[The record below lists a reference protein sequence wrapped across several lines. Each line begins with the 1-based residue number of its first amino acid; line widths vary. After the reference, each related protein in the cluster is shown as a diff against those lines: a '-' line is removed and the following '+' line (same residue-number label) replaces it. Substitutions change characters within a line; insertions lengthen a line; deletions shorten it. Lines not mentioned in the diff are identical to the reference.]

1 MAQWMVKSK
10 KADFKQIGER
20 LGIDQVTARLLVN
33 RGLTDEES
41 MRSFLSGGIQD
52 LCDPHL
58 FKDGDKLVDI
68 LAEKIAHNE
77 KIRVIGDY
85 DIDGVMSSFI
95 LFRGLSKCGAKVSV
109 AIPNRITD
117 GYGLNIHLIEEALK
131 DGVDTILT
139 CDNGIAAINEI
150 AYAKRH
156 GMTVLVTDHHEI
168 PYDER
173 DGKRHY
179 LASEADAIVNP
190 HQEEC
195 GYPYKNLCGAA
206 VAWKMI
212 VLLYGKLHVPEESA
226 LDFLENVAFA
236 TVGDIMPLTGENRI
250 LVKEGLA
257 RIRHTKGV
265 GMRALIAQ
273 CGLVPEQIDC
283 YHFGFVLGPCINA
296 AGRLDT
302 ARRALELFMT
312 DDEQAAAEIVG
323 ELVTLNSERKELT
336 RLGVEE
342 AKALV
347 DGGTCKSDPV
357 LVLFLPEVHES
368 IAGIIAGRIREH
380 YYRPTFILTRAGS
393 EETGDACDAPK
404 MVKGS
409 GRSID
414 GYSMYEELCLCKDL
428 LHKFGGHPMAAGVTL
443 QEESVGELR
452 RRLNEQCALTEEQ
465 LEEKIH
471 IDVPMPTDYVT
482 CDLVREFE
490 LLAPFGRENPKP
502 LFADRNLSVS
512 RMWLLGKNQNVLR
525 LSLVSEH
532 GTPAAG
538 IYFGDIPVFM
548 DYMRK
553 QFGSEAVE
561 LALCGRENG
570 IRLSVVYSPQINFYG
585 GSESLQLEIK
595 YYR

>member
-212 VLLYGKLHVPEESA
+212 VLLYEKYHVPEEST

-257 RIRHTKGV
+257 RIRQTKSI

-323 ELVTLNSERKELT
+323 GLVTLNSERKELT

-347 DGGTCKSDPV
+347 DEGECKNDPV